1 MSINTEVKQPH
12 LRLDAAARTYISRQ
26 TILFESMLPELLQEY
41 SGQWVLLQDGQIIDA
56 DRDCKNLL
64 TRVKQTV
71 GDKIVLVKKVESTI
85 SQS

>member
-12 LRLDAAARTYISRQ
+12 LGLDAAARTYISRQ
-26 TILFESMLPELLQEY
+26 AILFESMLPELLQKY
-41 SGQWVLLQDGQIIDA
+41 SGQWVLFQDGQIIDA
-56 DRDCKNLL
+56 DRNYKDLL
-64 TRVKQTV
+64 TRVKETV